1 MDNKKIT
8 IIDFFEQCVD
18 KYADNVFLKEKNSGT
33 WTETTYKRTQQEARK
48 IGAGLISIGVE
59 KGDKIVMFSEGRNL
73 WILSELGMFYAGAVN
88 VPISFKIEEAED
100 LIFKIN
106 HSESRYIIVSK
117 NQLHKIRPLKD
128 RIPNIKKIIVMDHD
142 IPLEE
147 DEMPISHLTALGD
160 MYLSKKLD
168 ALKERWSSV
177 TPSDYATISYT
188 SGTTADPKGVLLT
201 HNNYVVDT
209 ISTRNSVIFDST
221 DTMLIILP
229 LDHCFAHVAGMY
241 LVMSRGAS
249 LATVPFGKSPREMLR
264 NIPATIKEIRPHVM
278 LVVPALLKNFKKSI
292 EASLKEKSDA
302 ARWFIHY
309 AFQFAAL
316 YNKDWYNRGGFLK
329 CWMRPFLFLHDR
341 ILFKKLRLKAF
352 GGRMKYF
359 IGGAA
364 MFDVDMQRFFGAMGI
379 PVYQGYGLS
388 EATPV
393 VSTNNARQNIQGSC
407 GHILDCM
414 EVKICDSEGASLP
427 VGEIGEIVVKGE
439 NVMAGYWKNPSAT
452 EKVIDKEGWLHTG
465 DMGYQWPGDPGVIY
479 VLGRFKSLLISED
492 GEKFSPELIEET
504 LVGKSPYIESALM
517 FNNQK
522 PYTIALIVPEKKAL
536 TDYVKTH
543 YPKLD
548 PNGDEAKIKM
558 LEKIQSEVD
567 MFRKGRS
574 EEGLFPQKWLPAAIC
589 ILPEGFTE
597 QNGMLNTTS
606 KVVRGKVEKAY
617 DEKMNYA
624 YTVEGKN
631 IVNAMNLSSL

>member
-1 MDNKKIT
+1 MKNKMT
-8 IIDFFEQCVD
+8 IIDFFEHCVE
-18 KYADNVFLKEKNSGT
+18 KYGQNIFLKEKVSGT
-33 WTETTYKRTQQEARK
+33 WTETSYKSTQKQAQR
-48 IGAGLISIGVE
+48 IGAGLMSIGVE
-59 KGDKIVMFSEGRNL
+59 KGDKIIMFSEGRNL
-73 WILSELGMFYAGAVN
+73 WIMSELGMFYAGAVN
-88 VPISFKIEEAED
+88 VPISFKIEESDD

-106 HSESRYIIVSK
+106 HSESRFIIVSK
-117 NQLHKIRPLKD
+117 NQLHKIRTIKD
-128 RIPNIKKIIVMDHD
+128 RIPNIQKIIVMDND
-142 IPLEE
+142 IALEE
-147 DEMPISHLTALGD
+147 DEMPLSYLTALGD
-160 MYLSKKLD
+160 MYQAKNPT
-168 ALKERWSSV
+168 ALIERCQSIQAE
-177 TPSDYATISYT
+177 DYATISYT
-188 SGTTADPKGVLLT
+188 SGTTSDPKGVLLT

-209 ISTRNSVIFDST
+209 TSTRNSVIFDST

-264 NIPATIKEIRPHVM
+264 NIPATIKETKPHIM

-292 EASLKEKSDA
+292 EASLKEKSDL
-302 ARWFIHY
+302 ARWFIQY
-309 AFQFAAL
+309 SFRFASL
-316 YNKDWYNRGGFLK
+316 YNKDWYNRGGFLR

-341 ILFKKLRLKAF
+341 ILFKKLRAKAF

-393 VSTNNARQNIQGSC
+393 VSTNNARLNVQGSC

-414 EVKICDSEGASLP
+414 EVKICDNDGNALP

-465 DMGYQWPGDPGVIY
+465 DMGYQWKENKQVIY

-504 LVGKSPYIESALM
+504 LVSKSAYIDSALM

-522 PYTIALIVPEKKAL
+522 PYTIALIVPDKKAL
-536 TDYVKTH
+536 AEYVKTTF
-543 YPKLD
+543 PKLN
-548 PNGDEAKIKM
+548 PEGDEAKIKM
-558 LEKIQSEVD
+558 LEKIQIEVD

-589 ILPEGFTE
+589 VLPEGFTE
-597 QNGMLNTTS
+597 QNGMLNSTS

-617 DEKMNYA
+617 EEKMTYA

-631 IVNAMNLSSL
+631 VVNSLNLSAL